1 MIMEKFIVLFY
12 VLSVMFIMF
21 EFLQLICRKEL
32 QTRMKEQ
39 EERIKKAEKQRRNL
53 RSDEYDKALAQIF
66 VMDLVYVAWAFIGL
80 FSSQWPLFIA
90 LCLLTAIPR
99 LRTMRVANNL
109 LSIVL
114 LAMIAANKFYCIV
127 AFPTGL
133 YGLLF

>member
-1 MIMEKFIVLFY
+1 MEGVINFFY
-12 VLSVMFIMF
+12 AMSVMFIMF

-53 RSDEYDKALAQIF
+53 RRDEYDKALAQIF
-66 VMDLVYVAWAFIGL
+66 VFDLAYVAWAFIGL
-80 FSSQWPLFIA
+80 FSSQWPLFVV
-90 LCLLTAIPR
+90 LFLLTAIPR
-99 LRTMRVANNL
+99 LRTMRVANNI

-114 LAMIAANKFYCIV
+114 LAMIAANKYYCIV

>member
-1 MIMEKFIVLFY
+1 MEGVINFFY
-12 VLSVMFIMF
+12 AMSVMFIMF

-53 RSDEYDKALAQIF
+53 RRDEYDKTLAQIF
-66 VMDLVYVAWAFIGL
+66 VLDLAYVAWAFIGL
-80 FSSQWPLFIA
+80 FSSQWPLFIV

-114 LAMIAANKFYCIV
+114 LVMIAANKYYCIV